1 MTLTLCEIKVTP
13 TSVIDRRSQG
23 GISASVIRRSPRR
36 RNRLPP
42 WLLEPTRPVTA
53 LGQVIRLHRSLQI

>member
-23 GISASVIRRSPRR
+23 GISASVIRRSLVGAIDF
-36 RNRLPP
+36 RL
-42 WLLEPTRPVTA
+42 
-53 LGQVIRLHRSLQI
+53 GSLSLRVR